1 MTTRRIAVE
10 ATKELGDAIVMRLE
24 VGTSDT
30 PSRRFHA
37 GQPASTF
44 TIGTIGAW
52 KIEAPGVAPV
62 HAYARFDGRQLFVA
76 TADPD
81 DPATVD
87 GRTVPET
94 WLAVAAPSTLAVG
107 GARLTID
114 SRLSSEFPAAPASDP
129 SPAEAATRID
139 IEPLWVQ
146 EAQKLPQPDEPPPP
160 IERKE
165 RGEKEKEV
173 APQGRGTAPAKALVF
188 VVGAALVAFAAY
200 RIVAM
205 RQAEPPPV
213 AETLAAPPAAAKSSA
228 PIETTAPIE
237 PPRAAPTQ
245 VALAPAAIAT
255 PAGKNV
261 ERTVEREAVDALTA
275 GDFTKAAK
283 LYRTLNE
290 TRPNQ
295 PAFKEALRILEERS
309 HAR

>member
-10 ATKELGDAIVMRLE
+10 TTKELGDAIVMRVE

-30 PSRRFHA
+30 PSRRFHP

-94 WLAVAAPSTLAVG
+94 WLAVAAPSTLAIG
-107 GARLTID
+107 SARLTID
-114 SRLSSEFPAAPASDP
+114 SRLSSEFPVAPASDP

-146 EAQKLPQPDEPPPP
+146 EAQKLPQPDDPPAP

-165 RGEKEKEV
+165 KEKET
-173 APQGRGTAPAKALVF
+173 APHGRGTSAKALVF
-188 VVGAALVAFAAY
+188 VVGAAVVAFAAY
-200 RIVAM
+200 RIVAL
-205 RQAEPPPV
+205 RQAEPPPAAAIADTPV
-213 AETLAAPPAAAKSSA
+213 APPTAAKSSA

-237 PPRAAPTQ
+237 PQRVAPAQ
-245 VALAPAAIAT
+245 VAPAVAAS
-255 PAGKNV
+255 PAGKAV
-261 ERTVEREAVDALTA
+261 ERSVEREAVDALTA
-275 GDFTKAAK
+275 GDFAKAAR

-295 PAFKEALRILEERS
+295 PAFKEAVRILEERS